1 MFNIWITRLLHLHG
15 SFAAVFKIKH
25 SKLKMK
31 RILTMLLLAA
41 VVQVSAQDTGSV
53 AGKLSD
59 KEMNNDPLPFANILI
74 KGTTTGTTS
83 DFDGLYE
90 IADLEPGTYTVVFSF
105 LGYETV
111 EVPDVT
117 VEAGKVSTI
126 NMAMAAGGVA
136 LEEVVVTTVARKDSE
151 TALLLDQK
159 KAITVK
165 ESIGAQELGKI
176 GVSDAATATT
186 KISGVTASEASGDVF
201 VRGLGDRYLATTLN
215 GLTVPSDDIDKKNI
229 DLGLFPTRV
238 LQNVSISKT
247 YSASGTADEASGA
260 INVATR
266 ELSGS
271 SELSVSTSAGI
282 NSNVAKSG
290 VWDNFKVSPNS
301 RNTDYGFYAQNLNT
315 RELVTQQGWNTLQQD
330 APFDYSYSIA
340 AGKKIKEK
348 LSAFFTA
355 SHSRSFEHREGVF
368 RQFRSNFIDDTIT
381 DATTFSKKV
390 VNTAL
395 LDLTFLANEKN
406 KIKSS
411 TFFVNKLTEE
421 VFEGGRNGE
430 ATIFEETAPSEGLFQ
445 FIRDQNTKQTRL
457 LVTQLLGTHRFGEKN
472 TLDWAAGYNLLSA
485 DEPNRIRNEVN
496 WDPNGV
502 EPDFDVQLARN
513 GGFQQRK
520 SSQEI
525 EDVEFN
531 AIVKDAHQFIDEEN
545 KTFKIEIGASYRTKE
560 RDFSSQFVGVEETRT
575 NAINPS
581 SIDNLGAIFRQS
593 NFDAGL
599 LEINLLGSN
608 ANGERKDIYLGNLNS
623 TGAYV
628 DFNYGI
634 NKWNF
639 DLGLRYQIDDISVN
653 YDIGNLNP
661 RTGISEQDYNNLYP
675 SLNIKYSLNE
685 LHALRFAFSRTI
697 TLPEFKEI
705 APFNYVS
712 PTGQITRGNP
722 DLIASTDLNFDL
734 KWEYFP
740 SAGQLVSVAAFY
752 KDITDPINRVR
763 ERGSAGIFSYFNSGE
778 KAEIFGLEAETKID
792 LIKAIEND
800 EDGSL
805 SGSELNLVFNATRM
819 WHTQDLKEVFNE
831 DGQLERS
838 FRYKG
843 ISETDLEGAS
853 DWIFNTSLN
862 FNTTGE
868 NPWAA
873 ALTANYA
880 SDKIFSLGVPTD
892 QANRD
897 TLYDDAIVEN
907 GFVVLNTVISK
918 EFGRHWKLSF
928 NGENLLN
935 PVIKQTQL
943 VRSPITNIETEETVL
958 SYTSGV
964 GISFG
969 LSYNF

>member
-1 MFNIWITRLLHLHG
+1 MR
-15 SFAAVFKIKH
+15 
-25 SKLKMK
+25 
-31 RILTMLLLAA
+31 RILTLLLLAVA
-41 VVQVSAQDTGSV
+41 MQVTAQDTGSI

-59 KEMNNDPLPFANILI
+59 KEMNNEPLAFANILI
-74 KGTTTGTTS
+74 KGTTKGTTS

-90 IADLEPGTYTVVFSF
+90 ISNIEPGSYTVVFSF
-105 LGYETV
+105 LGYETI
-111 EVPDVT
+111 EVPDIV
-117 VEAGKVSTI
+117 VEAGKVTSVDFVL
-126 NMAMAAGGVA
+126 AAEGVA
-136 LEEVVVTTVARKDSE
+136 LEGVIVTTVARKDSQ

-159 KAITVK
+159 KAIEIK

-176 GVSDAATATT
+176 GVTDAATATT
-186 KISGVTASEASGDVF
+186 KISGVTASEASGEVY

-266 ELSGS
+266 ELRGS
-271 SELSVSTSAGI
+271 SEFSIRASGGV

-301 RNTDYGFYAQNLNT
+301 KNTNYGFYSQNLNT
-315 RELVTQQGWNTLQQD
+315 QELITQQGWNTLQQD
-330 APFDYSYSIA
+330 APLDYKYSIA
-340 AGKKIKEK
+340 AGKRIKEK
-348 LSAFFTA
+348 LSVFFTA
-355 SHSRSFEHREGVF
+355 SHERSFEYREGVF

-381 DATTFSKKV
+381 DATTYRKEV

-421 VFEGGRNGE
+421 VFEGGRNGA

-457 LVTQLLGTHRFGEKN
+457 LVTQLLGTHRLSEKN

-496 WDPNGV
+496 WDPNNV
-502 EPDFDVQLARN
+502 EPDFDVQFGRN

-525 EDVEFN
+525 EDIEFN
-531 AIVKDAHQFIDEEN
+531 GIVKDVHQLIDDEE
-545 KTFKIEIGASYRTKE
+545 KTLKLEVGASYRTKE
-560 RDFSSQFVGVEETRT
+560 RDFSSQFVGVEETST
-575 NAINPS
+575 NAVNPT
-581 SIDNLGAIFRQS
+581 SIDNLGASFRQS
-593 NFDAGL
+593 YFDAGL

-608 ANGERKDIYLGNLNS
+608 ANGERKDIYLGNLES
-623 TGAYV
+623 TAAYV
-628 DFNYGI
+628 DLNYGI

-661 RTGISEQDYNNLYP
+661 RTGLSEQDYNNLYP
-675 SLNIKYSLNE
+675 SLNIKYAVNDQQ
-685 LHALRFAFSRTI
+685 ALRFAFSKTI

-722 DLIASTDLNFDL
+722 DLIASTNLNFDL

-792 LIKAIEND
+792 LIKAIENK

-805 SGSELNLVFNATRM
+805 SGSQLNLVFNATRM
-819 WHTQDLKEVFNE
+819 WHTQDLKEVFRE
-831 DGQLERS
+831 DGQL
-838 FRYKG
+838 
-843 ISETDLEGAS
+843 A
-853 DWIFNTSLN
+853 
-862 FNTTGE
+862 
-868 NPWAA
+868 
-873 ALTANYA
+873 
-880 SDKIFSLGVPTD
+880 
-892 QANRD
+892 
-897 TLYDDAIVEN
+897 
-907 GFVVLNTVISK
+907 TV
-918 EFGRHWKLSF
+918 
-928 NGENLLN
+928 
-935 PVIKQTQL
+935 
-943 VRSPITNIETEETVL
+943 
-958 SYTSGV
+958 
-964 GISFG
+964 
-969 LSYNF
+969 

>member
-1 MFNIWITRLLHLHG
+1 MKKFFLSLLLI
-15 SFAAVFKIKH
+15 AAVQ
-25 SKLKMK
+25 LG
-31 RILTMLLLAA
+31 
-41 VVQVSAQDTGSV
+41 AQETGSI
-53 AGKLSD
+53 AGKLTD
-59 KEMNNDPLPFANILI
+59 KEVNNEPLPFANILI
-74 KGTTTGTTS
+74 KGTTKGTTS

-90 IADLEPGTYTVVFSF
+90 IADLEPDTYTVVYSF
-105 LGYETV
+105 VGYETV
-111 EVPDVT
+111 EIPDIM
-117 VEAGKVSTI
+117 VEAGKVTTI
-126 NMAMAAGGVA
+126 DLGMAANEGVS
-136 LEEVVVTTVARKDSE
+136 LDEVVVTTTARKDSE
-151 TALLLDQK
+151 VALLLDQK
-159 KAITVK
+159 KAIEIK

-186 KISGVTASEASGDVF
+186 KISGVTASEASGNIF
-201 VRGLGDRYLATTLN
+201 VRGLGDRYLSTTLN

-238 LQNVSISKT
+238 IQNVSISKT
-247 YSASGTADEASGA
+247 YSANGTADEASGA
-260 INVATR
+260 INVTSR

-271 SELSVSTSAGI
+271 SEFSVGVSGGV

-290 VWDNFKVSPNS
+290 VWDNFKISPNS
-301 RNTDYGFYAQNLNT
+301 KNTDFGFYSQNLST
-315 RELVTQQGWNTLQQD
+315 RELITEQGWNTLQQD
-330 APFDYSYSIA
+330 APFDYSYSVA

-348 LSAFFTA
+348 LSAFITA
-355 SHSRSFEHREGVF
+355 SHSRSFEHREGIF

-381 DATTFSKKV
+381 DATTFNKRI

-395 LDLTFLANEKN
+395 LDLTYLVSERH

-411 TFFVNKLTEE
+411 TFFVNKLSEE

-445 FIRDQNTKQTRL
+445 FIRDQNTKQTSL
-457 LVTQLLGTHRFGEKN
+457 LVTQLLGTHRFGDKN
-472 TLDWAAGYNLLSA
+472 TLNWAGGYNILSA

-496 WDPNGV
+496 WDPNNV
-502 EPDFDVQLARN
+502 EPDFDVQLGRN

-525 EDVEFN
+525 QDVEFN
-531 AIVKDAHQFIDEEN
+531 GYLKDAHLFIDEEE
-545 KTFKIEIGASYRTKE
+545 KTLKLELGASYRTKE
-560 RDFSSQFVGVEETRT
+560 RDFSSQFIGVEETST
-575 NAINPS
+575 NAVNPP
-581 SIDNLGAIFRQS
+581 SIDNLGSIFRQS
-593 NFDAGL
+593 YFDAGL
-599 LEINLLGSN
+599 LEINLLGL
-608 ANGERKDIYLGNLNS
+608 NGNEERKDIYLGNLES
-623 TGAYV
+623 TAAYF
-628 DFNYGI
+628 DLNYGI
-634 NKWNF
+634 KKWNF
-639 DLGLRYQIDDISVN
+639 DFGLRYQVDDISVN

-661 RTGISEQDYNNLYP
+661 RTGLSEQNYDNFYP
-675 SLNIKYSLNE
+675 SLNIKYSVNN
-685 LHALRFAFSRTI
+685 LHALRFAFSKTI

-752 KDITDPINRVR
+752 KDIADPINRVR

-792 LIKAIEND
+792 LVKPIENS

-805 SGSELNLVFNATRM
+805 SGPELNLVFNATRM
-819 WHTQDLKEVFNE
+819 WHTQDLKEIRDEN
-831 DGQLERS
+831 GNLLRS
-838 FRYKG
+838 FQYKG
-843 ISETDLEGAS
+843 ITETGLEGAS

-918 EFGRHWKLSF
+918 ELGEHWKLSF
-928 NGENLLN
+928 TGQNLLN
-935 PVIKQTQL
+935 PVI
-943 VRSPITNIETEETVL
+943 
-958 SYTSGV
+958 
-964 GISFG
+964 
-969 LSYNF
+969 